1 MVEKK
6 KVKQHPND
14 YYSHTQQEV
23 ADELGISR
31 EAVSDIER
39 RALRKLKKQLL
50 DKLKRKKEEFL

>member
-1 MVEKK
+1 MEEKK
-6 KVKQHPND
+6 KVKQYPND
-14 YYSHTQQEV
+14 YYYHTQQEV

-50 DKLKRKKEEFL
+50 TKLKRKKEDFI